1 MIITNYM
8 HKEFFIH
15 INIVPAVYLSAIIIC
30 IIGNY
35 PWGFLN
41 LLKWV
46 QKMSTLK
53 NKVAVV
59 TGAARGIG
67 ASIAKHFAAEGAK
80 VVVNY
85 ASSKEAADRVVKEI
99 TGNGGTAIAVQADV
113 SKEEDVKRLFEETKK
128 AFGWL
133 DILVNNAVFQQYL
146 PIEQAT
152 TAAFHQH
159 FDVNVLGPVLTIQA
173 ALKLFSDKGGSVIN
187 ISSGAS
193 KMPMAGVSLY
203 SATKAALDAITIS
216 LSKELGARN
225 IRVNSIL
232 PGATETE
239 GASSAGVTTGSE
251 AEKMFVAH
259 TPLGRRGQP
268 EDIAKAA
275 VFLASDDAA
284 WITGENIS
292 VSGGMYGF

>member
-1 MIITNYM
+1 MN
-8 HKEFFIH
+8 K
-15 INIVPAVYLSAIIIC
+15 
-30 IIGNY
+30 
-35 PWGFLN
+35 
-41 LLKWV
+41 
-46 QKMSTLK
+46 LK

-59 TGAARGIG
+59 TGASKGIG

-85 ASSKEAADRVVKEI
+85 ASSKESANSVVKEI
-99 TGNGGTAIAVQADV
+99 TDNGGIAIAVQADV
-113 SKEEDVKRLFEETKK
+113 SKEADVTRLFEETKT
-128 AFGWL
+128 AFGTL
-133 DILVNNAVFQQYL
+133 DMLVNNAVFQQYL
-146 PIEQAT
+146 PVEQAT
-152 TAAFHQH
+152 VEAFHQH
-159 FDVNVLGPVLTIQA
+159 FDVNVLGPLLTIRA
-173 ALKLFSDKGGSVIN
+173 ALKLFGDKGGNIIN

-203 SATKAALDAITIS
+203 SATKAAVDAITIS
-216 LSKELGARN
+216 LSKELGAKN

-251 AEKMFVAH
+251 AEKMFVAN

-284 WITGENIS
+284 WITGEQIS

>member
-1 MIITNYM
+1 
-8 HKEFFIH
+8 
-15 INIVPAVYLSAIIIC
+15 
-30 IIGNY
+30 
-35 PWGFLN
+35 
-41 LLKWV
+41 
-46 QKMSTLK
+46 MSKLK
-53 NKVAVV
+53 NKVAII
-59 TGAARGIG
+59 TGAAKGIG

-85 ASSKEAADRVVKEI
+85 ASSKQAADNVVKTI
-99 TGNGGTAIAVQADV
+99 TDNGGTAIAVQADV
-113 SKEEDVKRLFEETKK
+113 SKEADITRLFEETKK
-128 AFGWL
+128 AFGTL

-146 PIEQAT
+146 PIEQASA
-152 TAAFHQH
+152 AAFHQH

-173 ALKLFSDKGGSVIN
+173 ALKLFSDKGGSIIN

-203 SATKAALDAITIS
+203 SATKAALDAITVS
-216 LSKELGARN
+216 MSKELGAKN

-239 GASSAGVTTGSE
+239 GATNAGVAKGSDF
-251 AEKMFVAH
+251 EKMFIAN

-284 WITGENIS
+284 WITGEQIS

>member
-1 MIITNYM
+1 MG
-8 HKEFFIH
+8 KLE
-15 INIVPAVYLSAIIIC
+15 
-30 IIGNY
+30 
-35 PWGFLN
+35 
-41 LLKWV
+41 
-46 QKMSTLK
+46 

-59 TGAARGIG
+59 TGASKGIG

-85 ASSKEAADRVVKEI
+85 ASSKEAADKVVKAI
-99 TGNGGTAIAVQADV
+99 TDNGGIAIAVQADV
-113 SKEEDVKRLFEETKK
+113 SNEADVVRLFEEIRK
-128 AFGWL
+128 AFGTL

-146 PIEQAT
+146 PIEQAS
-152 TAAFHQH
+152 AEIFHQH
-159 FDVNVLGPVLTIQA
+159 FNVNVLGPVLTIQA
-173 ALKLFSDKGGSVIN
+173 ALKLFGDKGGNVIN

-193 KMPMAGVSLY
+193 KMPMAGVSMY
-203 SATKAALDAITIS
+203 SATKAALDAITVS
-216 LSKELGARN
+216 LSKELGAKN

-239 GASSAGVTTGSE
+239 GAHTAGVTTGSE
-251 AEKMFVAH
+251 AEKMFVNN

-284 WITGENIS
+284 WITGEQIS

>member
-1 MIITNYM
+1 
-8 HKEFFIH
+8 
-15 INIVPAVYLSAIIIC
+15 
-30 IIGNY
+30 
-35 PWGFLN
+35 
-41 LLKWV
+41 
-46 QKMSTLK
+46 MSKLK
-53 NKVAVV
+53 NKVAVI
-59 TGAARGIG
+59 TGAAKGIG
-67 ASIAKHFAAEGAK
+67 ASIAKHFAAEGAM

-85 ASSKEAADRVVKEI
+85 VSSKDGADSVVKEI
-99 TGNGGTAIAVQADV
+99 TDKGGIAIAVQADV
-113 SKEEDVKRLFEETKK
+113 SKEADVTRLFEETKK
-128 AFGWL
+128 AFGTL
-133 DILVNNAVFQQYL
+133 DILVNNAVFQSYL

-152 TAAFHQH
+152 VEAFHQH
-159 FDVNVLGPVLTIQA
+159 FNVNVLGPMLTIQA
-173 ALKLFSDKGGSVIN
+173 SLKLFSDKGGNIIN

-216 LSKELGARN
+216 LSKELGAKK

-239 GASSAGVTTGSE
+239 GARSAGVTTGSD
-251 AEKMFVAH
+251 AEKMFVGN

-284 WITGENIS
+284 WITGEQIS

>member
-1 MIITNYM
+1 
-8 HKEFFIH
+8 
-15 INIVPAVYLSAIIIC
+15 
-30 IIGNY
+30 
-35 PWGFLN
+35 
-41 LLKWV
+41 
-46 QKMSTLK
+46 MSKLE
-53 NKVAVV
+53 NKVAIV
-59 TGAARGIG
+59 TGAAKGIG

-85 ASSKEAADRVVKEI
+85 ASSKEAAERVVSEI
-99 TGNGGTAIAVQADV
+99 TGNGGIAISVQADV
-113 SKEEDVKRLFEETKK
+113 SKEADVNRLFKETKS
-128 AFGWL
+128 AFGKM

-146 PIEQAT
+146 PIEQT
-152 TAAFHQH
+152 SVEAFHQH
-159 FDVNVLGPVLTIQA
+159 FNVNVLGPVLTIRA
-173 ALKLFSDKGGSVIN
+173 ALKLFGDKGGNIIN

-203 SATKAALDAITIS
+203 SATKAAVDAITIS

-239 GASSAGVTTGSE
+239 GASSAGVTTGSD
-251 AEKMFVAH
+251 AEKMFVAN

-275 VFLASDDAA
+275 VFLASDEAA
-284 WITGENIS
+284 WITGEAIS